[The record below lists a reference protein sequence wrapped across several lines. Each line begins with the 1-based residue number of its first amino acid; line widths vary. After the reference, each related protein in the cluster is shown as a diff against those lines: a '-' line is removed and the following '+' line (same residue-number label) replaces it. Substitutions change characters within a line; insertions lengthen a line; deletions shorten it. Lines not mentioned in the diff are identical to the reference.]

1 MAPSTRRA
9 IKRRLS
15 GACTGM
21 KSMHGVQ
28 RRDFLI
34 ATGALLATP
43 LAAEAQ
49 PTAKV
54 YRIGY
59 LSAGAASQ
67 GVSGPFRGALKELGY
82 IEGRNLV
89 IESRFADTKM
99 DELPGLAKDLVRVGV
114 DIIVTIGTPTV
125 QAAKEA
131 TATIPIVMAGSAD
144 PVEHKFVVSLGRPG
158 GNVTGVTH
166 SPGPEISAKG
176 LQLLKE
182 AVPAVSRVAIL
193 WDSSTLHEGL
203 SLDAQRGVARAID
216 VKLLPLDVKTLD
228 ELTAAFATAARD
240 DADALFVFPN
250 FINDKHRRL
259 ILDFAARHRL
269 PTMFQQQDAV
279 AAGGLMS
286 YYSDWAA
293 LRRRAAVYVDK
304 ILKGAK
310 PADLPVEQPTK
321 FAFVINLKTA
331 KALGL
336 TIPQSLLGGAD
347 EVIE

>member
-1 MAPSTRRA
+1 
-9 IKRRLS
+9 
-15 GACTGM
+15 M
-21 KSMHGVQ
+21 KSMGRVQ

-34 ATGALLATP
+34 ATGAMLVAP
-43 LAAEAQ
+43 LGAEAQ
-49 PTAKV
+49 QPGKV

-59 LSAGAASQ
+59 LSANAASQ
-67 GVSGPFRGALKELGY
+67 GVSRPFRDALKELGY

-99 DELPGLAKDLVRVGV
+99 DELPALAKDLVRVGV

-125 QAAKEA
+125 QAAKDS
-131 TATIPIVMAGSAD
+131 TTTIPIVMAGSGD
-144 PVEHKFVVSLGRPG
+144 PVEHKLVADLGRPG

-182 AVPAVSRVAIL
+182 AVPTVSRVAIF
-193 WDSSTLHEGL
+193 WDSSTVHEGH
-203 SLDAQRGVARAID
+203 SLDAQRGVAPAID
-216 VKLLPLDVKTLD
+216 VKLLSLDVKTLD
-228 ELTAAFATAARD
+228 GLTAAFGTAARED
-240 DADALFVFPN
+240 VDALFVFPN
-250 FINDKHRRL
+250 FINGKHRRL

-269 PTMFQQQDAV
+269 PTMFQESDAV
-279 AAGGLMS
+279 AEGGLMS
-286 YYSDWAA
+286 YYSDWGA

-321 FAFVINLKTA
+321 FQLVINVRTA
-331 KALGL
+331 NALGL
-336 TIPQSLLGGAD
+336 TLPPSLLRRAD
-347 EVIE
+347 EVIQ

>member
-1 MAPSTRRA
+1 MTS
-9 IKRRLS
+9 KRPHSLVMS
-15 GACTGM
+15 LALT
-21 KSMHGVQ
+21 
-28 RRDFLI
+28 
-34 ATGALLATP
+34 LLAAP
-43 LAAEAQ
+43 IAAEPQ

-59 LSAGAASQ
+59 LSPGAASQ
-67 GVSGPFRGALKELGY
+67 GVSGSFRDALKELGY

-125 QAAKEA
+125 QAAEEA
-131 TATIPIVMAGSAD
+131 TTTIPIVMAGSAD
-144 PVEHKFVVSLGRPG
+144 PVEHKLVASLGRPG

-166 SPGPEISAKG
+166 SPGPEISGKG

-193 WDSSTLHEGL
+193 WDSSALHEGL
-203 SLDAQRGVARAID
+203 SLDAQRAAARAMD
-216 VKLLPLDVKTLD
+216 MQLLPMDVKTLD
-228 ELTAAFATAARD
+228 ELTAAFATATREHAN
-240 DADALFVFPN
+240 ALFVFPN
-250 FINDKHRRL
+250 FINGKHQKL
-259 ILDFAARHRL
+259 ILDFAATHRL
-269 PTMFQQQDAV
+269 PTMFQDADSV

-286 YYSDWAA
+286 YYSNWAA
-293 LRRRAAVYVDK
+293 LRQRAAVYVDR

-321 FAFVINLKTA
+321 FQLVINVKTA

-336 TIPQSLLGGAD
+336 TIPASLLTRAD
-347 EVIE
+347 NVIE

>member
-1 MAPSTRRA
+1 
-9 IKRRLS
+9 
-15 GACTGM
+15 
-21 KSMHGVQ
+21 MHSVQ

-34 ATGALLATP
+34 AAGALLAAP

-59 LSAGAASQ
+59 LSPGAASQ
-67 GVSGPFRGALKELGY
+67 GMSGSFRDALKELGY

-125 QAAKEA
+125 QAAKES
-131 TATIPIVMAGSAD
+131 TTTIPIVMAGSAD
-144 PVEHKFVVSLGRPG
+144 PVEHKLVVSLGRPG

-193 WDSSTLHEGL
+193 WDSSTVHEGH

-228 ELTAAFATAARD
+228 ELTAAFATAPRED
-240 DADALFVFPN
+240 TDALFVFPN
-250 FINDKHRRL
+250 FINGKHRRL

-269 PTMFQQQDAV
+269 PTMFQEADAV
-279 AAGGLMS
+279 AEGGLMS

-293 LRRRAAVYVDK
+293 LRQRAAVYVDK

-331 KALGL
+331 KAIGL
-336 TIPQSLLGGAD
+336 TIPQSLLGRAD
-347 EVIE
+347 EVIA